1 MSLEVLSG
9 AVYHDPAKIVPKQRT
24 EQSTQDHSAA
34 NFNITE
40 VPGSV
45 TRVAGNSQ
53 AGREQG
59 NGQNNGQFGGQK
71 EGMAS
76 EQQIK
81 SAISQ
86 ANSKMK
92 THRTRCEFS
101 YHEETK
107 RVSIKVVDKD
117 TQEVIREIPPEETLE
132 MVQKMWELAG
142 ILVDERR

>member
-1 MSLEVLSG
+1 MALEVLAG
-9 AVYHDPAKIVPKQRT
+9 AVYHDPTKSLPKQKA
-24 EQSTQDHSAA
+24 EQNTQVQ
-34 NFNITE
+34 NVPNITITE
-40 VPGSV
+40 VPGGV
-45 TRVAGNSQ
+45 TNVAESNHTGQ
-53 AGREQG
+53 EQG
-59 NGQNNGQFGGQK
+59 NAQFNQQK
-71 EGMAS
+71 DGMVS

-86 ANSKMK
+86 ANHKMK
-92 THRTRCEFS
+92 SHRTKCEFS

-117 TQEVIREIPPEETLE
+117 TQEVIKEIPPEETLE